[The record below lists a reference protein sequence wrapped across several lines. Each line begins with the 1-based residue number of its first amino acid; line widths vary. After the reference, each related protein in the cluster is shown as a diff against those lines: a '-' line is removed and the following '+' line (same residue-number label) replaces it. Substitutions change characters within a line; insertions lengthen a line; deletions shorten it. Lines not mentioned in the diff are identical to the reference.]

1 MNKWEN
7 PFNTG
12 SPADPKE
19 FYGRT
24 NILNEI
30 LNFLANKNQNTFL
43 INGVRRI
50 GKTSLLRKIQKEIPG
65 KGYLPVYF
73 DLQNKGEMVLSE
85 VLYELMQAVNVELNI
100 SDDFE
105 IKDFKENFEI
115 FEKEYLKSILKTNK
129 NIVILFDEF
138 DALGERKFIAE
149 DERTKHLAYV
159 QFVPY
164 LQKIIEK
171 NLALKFIF
179 AIGRSL
185 GELAEYY
192 GPIKKFS
199 QVAELTYFEL
209 NESKELI
216 EHLTENTI
224 SYPGKAIEKIHQ
236 MTAGY
241 PYLLQC
247 LSSFLFDRAVEN
259 NSTKINPDEID
270 QYVVQAS
277 KKYIGGL
284 TWFWEGFKP
293 EEKVYLFIIANL
305 MEEGIKVTEK
315 TIIERL
321 NSFKMSTFSPKYVN
335 VLNKLI
341 KSKIIDAD
349 KKPKSYKIVVP
360 LIQKWILTDHTIE
373 SFREDIRNVDKIVQR
388 YLDLGKMLME
398 EEEYEDAIE
407 TFRKVLKRDPENFEA
422 QYNLAFSLNIIS
434 EDESEIIKEFEKAYN
449 LNTVYVKK
457 SYLEVLNK
465 FYEKENDYKYLE
477 RILEIDKN
485 DKRVQK
491 KLLDHIFKKW
501 ELDFQNGYLENFSKS
516 IKREWILENFRTET
530 EDFLNNLMEKF
541 VSKSPEVIRKLFE
554 LIPEKCNIN
563 KFFKWYMKATDTV
576 YEELLKKEKSES
588 FQRGYEFGKRE
599 RETYKEAKE
608 EANGEIKKMKKSKIG
623 RLFFRKKNVDKK
635 VVRKEYGQIEKEE
648 DLPRHIGVY
657 KIPAN
662 EPPRSQPYKA
672 EETKKVKNFLKIFK
686 KKWVIIGIIGILVI
700 TAVVIALFAYGV
712 LPFKTN

>member
-1 MNKWEN
+1 MMNKWEN

-12 SPADPKE
+12 SPADPDE
-19 FYGRT
+19 FFGRA

-30 LNFLANKNQNTFL
+30 FKFLANKNQNTFL

-50 GKTSLLRKIQKEIPG
+50 GKTSLLRKIQREILDQQEAVE

-73 DLQNKGEMVLSE
+73 DLQNKGEMALPE

-115 FEKEYLKSILKTNK
+115 FEKEYLKSILKTKK

-149 DERTKHLAYV
+149 DDRTKHLAYV

-171 NLALKFIF
+171 NLSLKFIF

-185 GELAEYY
+185 GDLAEYY

-236 MTAGY
+236 ITAGY

-247 LSSFLFDRAVEN
+247 LASFLFDNAVEN
-259 NSTKINPDEID
+259 DTNTINPDEID
-270 QYVVQAS
+270 QYVVQAA
-277 KKYIGGL
+277 KKYSGGL

-305 MEEGIKVTEK
+305 MEERIKVTEK

-335 VLNKLI
+335 VLNKLT

-349 KKPKSYKIVVP
+349 KKPKCYKIVVP
-360 LIQKWILTDHTIE
+360 LIQKWILTEHTIE

-388 YLDLGKMLME
+388 YLDLGKILME

-407 TFRKVLKRDPENFEA
+407 TFRKVLKRDPENFDA

-434 EDESEIIKEFEKAYN
+434 EDESTIINEFEKAFK
-449 LNTVYVKK
+449 LNPVYVKD
-457 SYLEVLNK
+457 SYVGILNK
-465 FYEKENDYKYLE
+465 FYEKSKDDHYL
-477 RILEIDKN
+477 RKILGINKN
-485 DKRVQK
+485 DINTQRR
-491 KLLDHIFKKW
+491 LLDHIFEKWRIGFSNGNVTPFTNSINSDKWIIEYFVPETENFIEKCMEEFMGKEKYELVINLFNLIPDKLNINRFYKWFSKALNIENEKAIEKAKYEGYNIGYKKGKEEGYEKGEKTGFEEGKKVGFEIGEKAGFEKGMKKVYDEKKKMTSDEKW
-501 ELDFQNGYLENFSKS
+501 EVEN
-516 IKREWILENFRTET
+516 
-530 EDFLNNLMEKF
+530 
-541 VSKSPEVIRKLFE
+541 VAG
-554 LIPEKCNIN
+554 
-563 KFFKWYMKATDTV
+563 KAT
-576 YEELLKKEKSES
+576 
-588 FQRGYEFGKRE
+588 E
-599 RETYKEAKE
+599 RVKAFIDGAKE
-608 EANGEIKKMKKSKIG
+608 GLRKEIKAE
-623 RLFFRKKNVDKK
+623 L
-635 VVRKEYGQIEKEE
+635 KEE
-648 DLPRHIGVY
+648 V
-657 KIPAN
+657 K
-662 EPPRSQPYKA
+662 
-672 EETKKVKNFLKIFK
+672 ETKAPTK
-686 KKWVIIGIIGILVI
+686 KK
-700 TAVVIALFAYGV
+700 A
-712 LPFKTN
+712 